1 MEDRKKILDLIAQ
14 GKITAAEGAK
24 LLEALIPET
33 KAERKSKRLVV
44 QIWQEDSEKP
54 KLNIALPLNLAK
66 LGLSFIPKNSQFKTS
81 LNNSDFDFSQI
92 NWQDILDLAASGETG
107 ELFYLEVEEQNNK
120 PFIIKIL
127 VE

>member
-107 ELFYLEVEEQNNK
+107 ELFYLEVEEDKNK